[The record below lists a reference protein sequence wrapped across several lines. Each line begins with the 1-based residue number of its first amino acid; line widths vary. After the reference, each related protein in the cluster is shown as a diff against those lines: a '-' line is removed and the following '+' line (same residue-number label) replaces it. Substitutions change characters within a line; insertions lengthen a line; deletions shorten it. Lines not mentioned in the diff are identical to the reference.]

1 MRGVAL
7 TQRKGGSG
15 KTVLS
20 HALALGASWHNI
32 PAYLMHTDNRE
43 PLKVNGRPYMY
54 YDAREPKTL
63 QTLIDSA
70 INADGLCIIDSA
82 GNRPEFDKWI
92 AQYVDLV
99 LIPVMPDPEDVKE
112 ALVQMDVLESQG
124 AQNVRYL
131 INNYPSGRVERR
143 YVERYLRQ
151 IPLEKA
157 MGWIGSVKALRT
169 LRENDDPTFQTP
181 PTRVNNLSRSL
192 YRQVRDALNNKR
204 LRSNEIL
211 EIA

>member
-7 TQRKGGSG
+7 
-15 KTVLS
+15 
-20 HALALGASWHNI
+20 
-32 PAYLMHTDNRE
+32 
-43 PLKVNGRPYMY
+43 
-54 YDAREPKTL
+54 
-63 QTLIDSA
+63 
-70 INADGLCIIDSA
+70 
-82 GNRPEFDKWI
+82 WI

-169 LRENDDPTFQTP
+169 LRENDDPPFQTP

>member
-1 MRGVAL
+1 MPRHPVY
-7 TQRKGGSG
+7 
-15 KTVLS
+15 
-20 HALALGASWHNI
+20 N
-32 PAYLMHTDNRE
+32 P
-43 PLKVNGRPYMY
+43 P
-54 YDAREPKTL
+54 
-63 QTLIDSA
+63 
-70 INADGLCIIDSA
+70 INTDGLCIIDSA

-192 YRQVRDALNNKR
+192 YRQVRDALNDKR

>member
-1 MRGVAL
+1 MRRKLYAPLFDGITIGQQGNERRRPDTAERW
-7 TQRKGGSG
+7 QRQDSAFPR
-15 KTVLS
+15 S
-20 HALALGASWHNI
+20 SS
-32 PAYLMHTDNRE
+32 
-43 PLKVNGRPYMY
+43 
-54 YDAREPKTL
+54 REPKTL

-70 INADGLCIIDSA
+70 INTDGLCIIDSA

-181 PTRVNNLSRSL
+181 PTSC
-192 YRQVRDALNNKR
+192 
-204 LRSNEIL
+204 
-211 EIA
+211 

>member
-1 MRGVAL
+1 
-7 TQRKGGSG
+7 
-15 KTVLS
+15 
-20 HALALGASWHNI
+20 
-32 PAYLMHTDNRE
+32 
-43 PLKVNGRPYMY
+43 MY

-70 INADGLCIIDSA
+70 INTDGLCIIDSA

-131 INNYPSGRVERR
+131 INNYPARQSG
-143 YVERYLRQ
+143 
-151 IPLEKA
+151 
-157 MGWIGSVKALRT
+157 
-169 LRENDDPTFQTP
+169 TP
-181 PTRVNNLSRSL
+181 
-192 YRQVRDALNNKR
+192 
-204 LRSNEIL
+204 IC
-211 EIA
+211 